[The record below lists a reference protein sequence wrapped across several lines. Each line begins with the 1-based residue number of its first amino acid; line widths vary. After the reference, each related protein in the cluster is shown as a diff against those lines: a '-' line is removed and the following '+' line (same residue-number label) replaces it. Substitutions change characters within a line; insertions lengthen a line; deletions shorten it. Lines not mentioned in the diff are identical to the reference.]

1 MKILMINGSP
11 HPHGCTYTAL
21 HEMERV
27 LRAAGAEVQILTVG
41 AEQMGGGRTAGPRQD
56 MNDALRFLLEKG
68 KSYTFRYENARGET
82 TEVTAEV
89 GDAPLTV
96 TGYMR

>member
-11 HPHGCTYTAL
+11 HPRGCTYTAL

-41 AEQMGGGRTAGPRQD
+41 AEQIGGCVADGGCARA
-56 MNDALRFLLEKG
+56 RFPGTLCRD
-68 KSYTFRYENARGET
+68 FRRD
-82 TEVTAEV
+82 VCF
-89 GDAPLTV
+89 L
-96 TGYMR
+96 

>member
-11 HPHGCTYTAL
+11 HPRGCTYTAL

-41 AEQMGGGRTAGPRQD
+41 AEQIGGCVACGGCRATGRCVRGGLV
-56 MNDALRFLLEKG
+56 NDAIDAME
-68 KSYTFRYENARGET
+68 TEARKFT
-82 TEVTAEV
+82 NFI
-89 GDAPLTV
+89 
-96 TGYMR
+96 R

>member
-11 HPHGCTYTAL
+11 HPRGCTYTAL

-41 AEQMGGGRTAGPRQD
+41 AVQPAAACAAGW
-56 MNDALRFLLEKG
+56 
-68 KSYTFRYENARGET
+68 
-82 TEVTAEV
+82 
-89 GDAPLTV
+89 
-96 TGYMR
+96 